1 MEISAATQE
10 YIDQLVKK
18 AREAQAVYASFD
30 QEGLNRTARAAARC
44 VYDNA
49 EIFAKEAVEETGMGT
64 VEGKILKQRAA
75 TMVLYKR

>member
-1 MEISAATQE
+1 MTAGKEREPVSYTHLATEE

-44 VYDNA
+44 VYDLSL
-49 EIFAKEAVEETGMGT
+49 IH
-64 VEGKILKQRAA
+64 I
-75 TMVLYKR
+75 